1 MREQL
6 PVYVT
11 LSCNHE
17 LMPESEVEI
26 LDIEEDIIGQDLLT
40 FKCPECGEVHKAYRI
55 APR

>member
-1 MREQL
+1 VREQR

-17 LMPESEVEI
+17 LMPESKVEI
-26 LDIEEDIIGQDLLT
+26 LDIEEDILGQDLLT
-40 FKCPECGEVHKAYRI
+40 FKCPECGEAHKAYRI